1 MFRLKSGYNT
11 SMRKLLCV
19 FAHPDDESF
28 TSAGT
33 IAKYVKAG
41 WQVDLV
47 CVTRGEAGQTGIYG
61 DISKRELSEIRT
73 KEMETAM
80 EILGIAS
87 VTFLDYRDHKL
98 SALNPGELE
107 DKIYQSMHELKPD
120 VVITFEPNGISNHPD
135 HSKTT
140 LATTYVF
147 QKYAYEVAHPKA
159 PGARDP
165 ARYDQLS
172 FAESEAVTS
181 EPKLYYACMPE
192 SVATYLRQKKVIP
205 GLSFG
210 KPWVGVEDKR
220 ITTVIDTKRYAS
232 VKLKALR
239 AHVSQAADVDKF
251 LSIEPQPLVQQEFY
265 ILRMQG
271 ESEIFM
277 GKNDQV
283 SNRL

>member
-1 MFRLKSGYNT
+1 
-11 SMRKLLCV
+11 MRKLLCV

-28 TSAGT
+28 TAAGT

-41 WQVDLV
+41 WQVDLI

-61 DISKRELSEIRT
+61 DISKRELADIRT
-73 KEMETAM
+73 KEMEQAM
-80 EILGIAS
+80 EVLGISS

-107 DKIYQSMHELKPD
+107 DKIYQNMSELKPD

-165 ARYDQLS
+165 ARFTTLS
-172 FAESEAVTS
+172 FADSEAVTT

-192 SVATYLRQKKVIP
+192 SVAAYLRQKKVIP
-205 GLSFG
+205 AHSFG

-220 ITTVIDTKRYAS
+220 ITTVIDTSRYAAI
-232 VKLKALR
+232 KMKALR
-239 AHVSQAADVDKF
+239 AHTSQISDVETF
-251 LSIEPQPLVQQEFY
+251 LSIDPQPLIQQEFF

-277 GKNDQV
+277 GKNDRV